1 MILGKNFARVSV
13 QSLINNQNQMDLFF
27 FHIDGQDVTRQNVK
41 ETQVQLEYTSVAVN
55 EELRQ

>member
-1 MILGKNFARVSV
+1 
-13 QSLINNQNQMDLFF
+13 MDLFF
-27 FHIDGQDVTRQNVK
+27 FHIDGQDVRRQNVK